1 MHYVGR
7 INSDR
12 AQHYC
17 CASRYFL
24 VAIIYLKTFCRGS
37 SLDQWAD
44 MRTLVEAKLK
54 SKGVMLSK
62 FVKAILSEFV

>member
-17 CASRYFL
+17 CAS
-24 VAIIYLKTFCRGS
+24 RGS